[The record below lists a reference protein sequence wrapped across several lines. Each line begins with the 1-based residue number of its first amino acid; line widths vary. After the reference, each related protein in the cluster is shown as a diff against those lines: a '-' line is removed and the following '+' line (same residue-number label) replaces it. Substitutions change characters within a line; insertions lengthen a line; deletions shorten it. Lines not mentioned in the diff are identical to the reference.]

1 MEVKQ
6 MCLYDEI
13 CKKMSNL
20 PGINFAVMINN
31 RGRKI
36 SECKS
41 RSIPLETDEKKLE
54 MLFMETTLDMSMR
67 KEFDN
72 SFGKISAIVSFR
84 ENTTMITIPHQED
97 LMLLSVEPGFD
108 HNKIV
113 QTAYGYLTTRLQEKS
128 LIEIPQVA

>member
-1 MEVKQ
+1 
-6 MCLYDEI
+6 MCEI
-13 CKKMSNL
+13 

-31 RGRKI
+31 RGRKV

-41 RSIPLETDEKKLE
+41 QTFPLETDAKKLE

-84 ENTTMITIPHQED
+84 ENTTMITIPSGDD
-97 LMLLSVEPGFD
+97 LMLLSVQPEFNPYP
-108 HNKIV
+108 II
-113 QTAYGYLTTRLQEKS
+113 QTAYRFLATKDTSPLKI
-128 LIEIPQVA
+128 LQVA

>member
-13 CKKMSNL
+13 CKNMCEI

-31 RGRKI
+31 RGRKV

-41 RSIPLETDEKKLE
+41 QAFPLETDEKKLE

-84 ENTTMITIPHQED
+84 ENTTMITIPSGDD
-97 LMLLSVEPGFD
+97 LMLLSVQPEFNP
-108 HNKIV
+108 HSII
-113 QTAYGYLTTRLQEKS
+113 QTAYRFLATTQDTSPLK
-128 LIEIPQVA
+128 IPQVA

>member
-20 PGINFAVMINN
+20 PGVNFAVMVNN
-31 RGRKI
+31 RGRKV

-41 RSIPLETDEKKLE
+41 QAIPLETDEKKLE

-84 ENTTMITIPHQED
+84 ENTTMITIPYQED

-113 QTAYGYLTTRLQEKS
+113 QTAYGYLATRLQDKS
-128 LIEIPQVA
+128 LLEIPQVA

>member
-1 MEVKQ
+1 
-6 MCLYDEI
+6 MCDA
-13 CKKMSNL
+13 

-41 RSIPLETDEKKLE
+41 QAFPLETDEKKLE

-84 ENTTMITIPHQED
+84 ENTTMITIPYQED
-97 LMLLSVEPGFD
+97 LMLLSVEPGLD
-108 HNKIV
+108 PNEII
-113 QTAYGYLTTRLQEKS
+113 QTAYNYLTANSLRDKS
-128 LIEIPQVA
+128 SIEIPQVA

>member
-1 MEVKQ
+1 MEVGQ

-13 CKKMSNL
+13 CKKMADV
-20 PGINFAVMINN
+20 PGVNFAVMINN

-41 RSIPLETDEKKLE
+41 QAIPLETDEKKLE

-84 ENTTMITIPHQED
+84 ENTTMITIPYQED
-97 LMLLSVEPGFD
+97 LMLLSVEPGYD

-113 QTAYGYLTTRLQEKS
+113 QTAYRYLTTRLQDKS
-128 LIEIPQVA
+128 LLEIPQVA

>member
-1 MEVKQ
+1 

-13 CKKMSNL
+13 CKNMCEIS
-20 PGINFAVMINN
+20 GVNFAVMINN

-36 SECKS
+36 SEYKS
-41 RSIPLETDEKKLE
+41 QVFPLETDEKKLE

-84 ENTTMITIPHQED
+84 ENTTMITIPYQED
-97 LMLLSVEPGFD
+97 LMLLSVDTGLD
-108 HNKIV
+108 YNKII
-113 QTAYGYLTTRLQEKS
+113 QTAYRYLASSSPQEKPS
-128 LIEIPQVA
+128 FEIPQVA

>member
-6 MCLYDEI
+6 MGLYDEI
-13 CKKMSNL
+13 CKNMCEI

-31 RGRKI
+31 RGRKV

-41 RSIPLETDEKKLE
+41 KAFPLETDEKKLE

-84 ENTTMITIPHQED
+84 ENTTMITIPCGDE
-97 LMLLSVEPGFD
+97 LMLLSVQPELNPPS
-108 HNKIV
+108 II
-113 QTAYGYLTTRLQEKS
+113 QTAYRFLATTQDTSPLK
-128 LIEIPQVA
+128 IPQVA

>member
-1 MEVKQ
+1 

-13 CKKMSNL
+13 CKNMCDV

-36 SECKS
+36 SECTS
-41 RSIPLETDEKKLE
+41 QVFPLETDEKKLE

-84 ENTTMITIPHQED
+84 ENTTMITIPYQED
-97 LMLLSVEPGFD
+97 LMLLSVDTELD
-108 HNKIV
+108 HNKII
-113 QTAYGYLTTRLQEKS
+113 QTAYRYLTSSSAQDKPS
-128 LIEIPQVA
+128 FEIPQVA

>member
-20 PGINFAVMINN
+20 PGVNFAVMINN
-31 RGRKI
+31 RGRKV

-41 RSIPLETDEKKLE
+41 HAIPLETDEKKLE

-84 ENTTMITIPHQED
+84 ENTTMITIPYQED

-113 QTAYGYLTTRLQEKS
+113 QTAYRYLTTRLQEKS
-128 LIEIPQVA
+128 LLEIPQVA

>member
-20 PGINFAVMINN
+20 PGVNFAVMINN

-41 RSIPLETDEKKLE
+41 QAIPLETDEKKLE

-84 ENTTMITIPHQED
+84 ENTTMITIPYQED
-97 LMLLSVEPGFD
+97 LMLLSVEPGYD

-113 QTAYGYLTTRLQEKS
+113 QTAYRYLTTRLQEKS
-128 LIEIPQVA
+128 LLEIPQVA